1 MKQSVFITTLIVI
14 AVVVSCIIY
23 FLVFGN
29 AMNFKPDAPN
39 VPANIMG
46 AIYLGG
52 PVVILLM
59 TLAIMVITFT
69 IERGLSL
76 SKAKGRGPIET
87 FLKKVQAYLTEGN
100 IEAAIEECNK
110 QKGSIANIIRTGLE
124 RYQVVS
130 LDPNKDKDEKLQEVQ
145 SAIEEAMMLEV
156 PLLER
161 NLVALSTIATVSV
174 LVGLFGTVV
183 GMIRSFQ
190 ALATAGTP
198 NAAEL
203 SGGISE
209 ALINTAG
216 GLFGAIIGTLAYNF
230 YTTKVG
236 NLTYMIDE
244 ATYNML
250 QILAIKS
257 KDGRNA

>member
-1 MKQSVFITTLIVI
+1 MKQSVFITTLLIVSI
-14 AVVVSCIIY
+14 VVSTII
-23 FLVFGN
+23 FVFVFG
-29 AMNFKPDAPN
+29 APGNFKPDSPKT
-39 VPANIMG
+39 PMNIMG

-52 PVVILLM
+52 PVVIALM
-59 TLAIMVITFT
+59 TLSIMVITFT

-76 SKAKGRGPIET
+76 GKAKGKGPIEV
-87 FLKKVQAYLTEGN
+87 FLKKVQANLTEGN
-100 IEAAIEECNK
+100 IDAAIEECDK
-110 QKGSIANIIRTGLE
+110 QKGSIANILRTGLE
-124 RYQVVS
+124 RYQTLQVDGS
-130 LDPNKDKDEKLQEVQ
+130 KDAEVKLTEVQ

-156 PLLER
+156 PLLEK
-161 NLVALSTIATVSV
+161 NLVALSTIASVSV

-183 GMIRSFQ
+183 GMIRAFQ
-190 ALATAGTP
+190 ALASAGTP

-203 SGGISE
+203 SAGISE

-244 ATYNML
+244 ATYNMM
-250 QILAIKS
+250 QILAVRSRK
-257 KDGRNA
+257 A